1 MDDNDGANPLALIGP
16 IVAGILVLVFVIL
29 ISLGLLLILVL

>member
-1 MDDNDGANPLALIGP
+1 MDDNDGVNPLALIGP

-29 ISLGLLLILVL
+29 ISVGLLLILVL